1 VIPMQKKLAVWTEKW
16 QAPEARL
23 KRIEGDLRS
32 RGVPVQRGGE
42 YDDWDLEIQ
51 GGFWGRARLLMAV
64 EDHGAGTQYVRYRV
78 RPKCSAGGVIL
89 SLMLALLSAGA
100 GLDGAW
106 LICLVLGSGALVSIY
121 QTIRNCGGACA
132 VILQG
137 ISVDAVQTAAD
148 VLTAGLA

>member
-1 VIPMQKKLAVWTEKW
+1 M
-16 QAPEARL
+16 
-23 KRIEGDLRS
+23 
-32 RGVPVQRGGE
+32 QRGGE
-42 YDDWDLEIQ
+42 CDDWDLEIKA
-51 GGFWGRARLLMAV
+51 GFGVGPACVAV

-78 RPKCSAGGVIL
+78 RPKCSAGGIIL

-132 VILQG
+132 VILQR
-137 ISVDAVQTAAD
+137 ISVDAVKTAAD

>member
-1 VIPMQKKLAVWTEKW
+1 
-16 QAPEARL
+16 
-23 KRIEGDLRS
+23 
-32 RGVPVQRGGE
+32 
-42 YDDWDLEIQ
+42 
-51 GGFWGRARLLMAV
+51 
-64 EDHGAGTQYVRYRV
+64 
-78 RPKCSAGGVIL
+78 
-89 SLMLALLSAGA
+89 MLALLSAGA